1 MQDRMVALGQM
12 VTLER
17 MVNLVSK
24 ELLVLVAPLDLSGL
38 LDLKV
43 IQGQLAQL
51 GLLVT
56 QEPLACQE
64 QLD

>member
-24 ELLVLVAPLDLSGL
+24 DLLVLVAPLDLSGL